1 MSEEMVCRK
10 RRLSS
15 FQIIILGGQ
24 QQKEGRGRPG
34 RAAADAANF
43 CDSSVCN
50 AVQ

>member
-15 FQIIILGGQ
+15 FANHHIGLC
-24 QQKEGRGRPG
+24 RGNPAG
-34 RAAADAANF
+34 RAAADVANF

-50 AVQ
+50 AVS